1 MGFGSI
7 DLLSEGQVCFFS
19 DASMMDFWEIL
30 STGNNL
36 FIIASRIDVCG
47 EHIQIT
53 KGH

>member
-30 STGNNL
+30 YWKQF